1 MRWTRAGMLQEFTQG
16 CGRTLQLGGRRVAF
30 FRQEDRLYALD
41 AFCPHSGADLGL
53 GQVHLGRVTCVEH
66 GWTFDLATG
75 CMPGMEEIA
84 VRTYPVRLE
93 GEEVFVS
100 LPIPEEAQAPGGD
113 AAGERRKR

>member
-1 MRWTRAGMLQEFTQG
+1 MQWTRAGLLDEFTEEK
-16 CGRTLQLGGRRVAF
+16 GRTLRLGSRRVAF

-53 GQVHLGRVTCVEH
+53 GRVHRGRVTCADH

-84 VRTYPVRLE
+84 VRTYPVKVE
-93 GEEVFVS
+93 GGEVFVL
-100 LPIPEEAQAPGGD
+100 LPLPGEGDSPTGD
-113 AAGERRKR
+113 AAGGRRRS